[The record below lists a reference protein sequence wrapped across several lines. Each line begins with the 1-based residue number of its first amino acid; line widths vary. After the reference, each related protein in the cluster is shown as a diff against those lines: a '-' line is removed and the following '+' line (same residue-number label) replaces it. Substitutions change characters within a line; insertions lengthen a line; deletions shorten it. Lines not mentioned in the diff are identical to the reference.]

1 MKCELNSAE
10 GLEWLKIGNRNF
22 GDFQNKL
29 LDGIERLANSIKEHR
44 TRLLSFFDFDVCLFY
59 QKILITFIFY

>member
-44 TRLLSFFDFDVCLFY
+44 TRLLSFLT
-59 QKILITFIFY
+59 LTFVYFTKKF